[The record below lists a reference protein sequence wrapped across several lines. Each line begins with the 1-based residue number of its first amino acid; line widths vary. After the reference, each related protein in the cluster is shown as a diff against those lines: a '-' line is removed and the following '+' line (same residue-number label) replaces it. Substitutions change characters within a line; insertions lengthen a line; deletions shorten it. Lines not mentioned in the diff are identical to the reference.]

1 MSRYYQFALTLLAAV
16 ILQLTV
22 APHITV
28 AKVVPNFVL
37 LVVIAVALLQGPCR
51 GTVVGFL
58 AGLTFDLIG
67 TGPIGLAALVYCVVG
82 YITGSLHENMF
93 AEGWRL
99 PVAVVFFANLS
110 AEGLYT
116 LALGLMGKDVS
127 LLSALG
133 KVIIPSSIYNSVLA
147 VVFYSLLA
155 RILRQDKRVTTFRR
169 IGR

>member
-1 MSRYYQFALTLLAAV
+1 VSRYYQFALALLAAV
-16 ILQLTV
+16 ILQLAL

-37 LVVIAVALLQGPCR
+37 LVVITVALLQGQR
-51 GTVVGFL
+51 TGIIVGFL

-67 TGPIGLAALVYCVVG
+67 TGPIGLAAFVYCMVG

-99 PVAVVFFANLS
+99 PVTVVLFANLF

-116 LALGLMGKDVS
+116 LVLGLMGEDLS

-133 KVIIPSSIYNSVLA
+133 KVIIPSSIYNGVLA
-147 VVFYSLLA
+147 VIFYSLLA
-155 RILRQDKRVTTFRR
+155 RILRQDRRVTTFRR